1 MPPIE
6 LVRKASS
13 FLVIPFY
20 QYSSLE
26 QLIKRR
32 LKRRSSLLC
41 SFLLHLNLRLKK
53 YLIVFDDVRKED
65 KWNEELQDHEEKLK
79 EDERW
84 GSIFEMDSLK
94 SVWDIYEAA
103 RKENEEDDDTK
114 CIDEQMNKS
123 RGLPLAIRLMATLLP
138 VFLDTESTA
147 HDGSANETTSEENRT
162 TPPLQT

>member
-1 MPPIE
+1 MEHSDGWKQVGFVWGRREFASLVVNFFPRQPIE
-6 LVRKASS
+6 ARGGRA
-13 FLVIPFY
+13 IR
-20 QYSSLE
+20 E
-26 QLIKRR
+26 W
-32 LKRRSSLLC
+32 
-41 SFLLHLNLRLKK
+41 LKK